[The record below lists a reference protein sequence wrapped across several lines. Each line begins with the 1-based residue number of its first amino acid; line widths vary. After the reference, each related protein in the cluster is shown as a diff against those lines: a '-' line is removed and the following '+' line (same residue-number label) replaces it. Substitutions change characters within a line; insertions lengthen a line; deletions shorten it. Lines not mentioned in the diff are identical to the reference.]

1 MPQNMED
8 SRHMSMRG
16 EAKDISRREDDLDKK
31 KMAVASKSKVTP
43 TKKAKID
50 EVEWEIR
57 NMKKKFLLNSE
68 IMELRPS

>member
-1 MPQNMED
+1 
-8 SRHMSMRG
+8 
-16 EAKDISRREDDLDKK
+16 
-31 KMAVASKSKVTP
+31 MAVASKSKVTP

-68 IMELRPS
+68 IMKLRSS